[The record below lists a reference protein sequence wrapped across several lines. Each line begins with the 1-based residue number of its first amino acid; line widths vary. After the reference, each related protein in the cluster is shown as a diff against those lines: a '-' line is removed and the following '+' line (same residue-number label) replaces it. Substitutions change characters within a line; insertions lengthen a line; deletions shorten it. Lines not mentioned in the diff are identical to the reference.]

1 MTCLLQYLNGESNRA
16 IQCFSNEQ
24 TEYIMTLKNLKQMF
38 LPETMNMPS
47 MHPEDDKRKQITNG
61 GCKSLLLKYYYTIS
75 DCIIALGQ
83 LSYIKD
89 LHSSDILR
97 EVVQMLAPTF
107 HGKFTEYC
115 FKKKQTQ
122 EATLVDFGNWLQDQI
137 LVPKEAYLPPQKG
150 NKKGRGTEESYI
162 VATTMINTRCILD
175 AFQNH
180 YSFLNVTNINLWV

>member
-1 MTCLLQYLNGESNRA
+1 
-16 IQCFSNEQ
+16 
-24 TEYIMTLKNLKQMF
+24 MF

-115 FKKKQTQ
+115 FKKKQT
-122 EATLVDFGNWLQDQI
+122 
-137 LVPKEAYLPPQKG
+137 
-150 NKKGRGTEESYI
+150 
-162 VATTMINTRCILD
+162 
-175 AFQNH
+175 
-180 YSFLNVTNINLWV
+180 